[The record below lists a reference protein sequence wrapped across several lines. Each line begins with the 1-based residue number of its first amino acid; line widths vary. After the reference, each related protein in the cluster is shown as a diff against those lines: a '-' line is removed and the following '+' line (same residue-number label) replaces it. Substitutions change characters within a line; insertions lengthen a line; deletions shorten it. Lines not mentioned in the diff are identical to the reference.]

1 MTTENLN
8 FNVEKLPLC
17 CFLLWRSWMNI
28 RLQFDMLIF
37 IAKRIR
43 YPPLANYSVSFWW
56 SSLLFCTPV
65 ECWSFFS
72 WHNAESATVILQ
84 SVLNL
89 LVCPFCEACYTPTI
103 YSTSVEEVKY
113 MTSIDDVRY
122 QDIISLDVP
131 NLVVLRFYWQRWM
144 IDRYDQLAQ
153 KSGSKVP
160 LLSFSH
166 EL

>member
-1 MTTENLN
+1 
-8 FNVEKLPLC
+8 
-17 CFLLWRSWMNI
+17 
-28 RLQFDMLIF
+28 
-37 IAKRIR
+37 
-43 YPPLANYSVSFWW
+43 
-56 SSLLFCTPV
+56 
-65 ECWSFFS
+65 
-72 WHNAESATVILQ
+72 
-84 SVLNL
+84 
-89 LVCPFCEACYTPTI
+89 
-103 YSTSVEEVKY
+103 